1 MPVEPYKFDDVFE
14 VRVALTCA
22 INPDFWAVWGVHLEP
37 EAMGNPAC
45 ALLVR
50 TVRSVAADL
59 GRGPS
64 DISVVFQRLRRQV
77 TDGKVSQKELDAVT
91 DLLDE
96 DPGRPDEL
104 AVELKPV
111 FEVRLKQA
119 AARAAIDSYA
129 GHGDTSKV
137 TTLLDQ
143 VSSLGR
149 RRDDIGIIFG
159 PQAEQELAKLRN
171 VSRLSTGI
179 LELDVLM
186 RGGTPK
192 KETCVIIGGYK
203 TGKCHK
209 IGQLILMADGRLERV
224 ENIRVG
230 DRVMGPD
237 GAPRNVLATNTG
249 EGEMFEIRPARGRP
263 WVVNAD
269 HVLTLIDYTSQKVG
283 VRGKNVI
290 DVSLREYLSWPLVK
304 RDGHRL
310 LHAGPVDFGN
320 QPELPLDPYFLGV
333 LLGDGS
339 FTQRTVTVCTT
350 EPEVVVELSRQ
361 CALHGLHLNVNA
373 TNRSAPSYGLSG
385 VAGCKN
391 PVAAHLET
399 LGLRFHGAETKF
411 VPAIYRT
418 ASMDQRREIL
428 AGLLDTDGYKAGAAF
443 EFSSKSP
450 QLAEDVAF
458 LARSLGLSATIR
470 RVRNA
475 CQTGAVGTYYR
486 VAISGDVSY
495 VPCRVPRR
503 QHTEARQRDPIHHRS
518 EKFVVVP
525 TNTVEPYYGFSLDG
539 DSRYLLDDF
548 TITHNSMSL
557 NQIGATSLVDGHT
570 TVYASLE
577 LEKSLIFARFQACLT
592 GVPIDDILET
602 PQGEA
607 LAKSR
612 LEKLWPRLG
621 TLVVEKFPRRGATAT
636 DVTRWV
642 ERVQQQL
649 GRKVDVFLLDYLD
662 ELVTE
667 NSRENGSEY
676 AARGAVLAKLSE
688 WNIDND
694 VWFWTATQTKRGSG
708 KDPNRRTSGDD
719 VADSIKTMR
728 IVDKAITITNK
739 GDDMLEWFIA
749 ANRTGVGN
757 KAVGPFPADF
767 ACARVAP
774 VTFDQ
779 PW

>member
-203 TGKCHK
+203 TGK
-209 IGQLILMADGRLERV
+209 
-224 ENIRVG
+224 
-230 DRVMGPD
+230 
-237 GAPRNVLATNTG
+237 
-249 EGEMFEIRPARGRP
+249 
-263 WVVNAD
+263 
-269 HVLTLIDYTSQKVG
+269 
-283 VRGKNVI
+283 
-290 DVSLREYLSWPLVK
+290 
-304 RDGHRL
+304 
-310 LHAGPVDFGN
+310 
-320 QPELPLDPYFLGV
+320 
-333 LLGDGS
+333 
-339 FTQRTVTVCTT
+339 
-350 EPEVVVELSRQ
+350 
-361 CALHGLHLNVNA
+361 
-373 TNRSAPSYGLSG
+373 
-385 VAGCKN
+385 
-391 PVAAHLET
+391 
-399 LGLRFHGAETKF
+399 
-411 VPAIYRT
+411 
-418 ASMDQRREIL
+418 
-428 AGLLDTDGYKAGAAF
+428 
-443 EFSSKSP
+443 
-450 QLAEDVAF
+450 
-458 LARSLGLSATIR
+458 
-470 RVRNA
+470 
-475 CQTGAVGTYYR
+475 
-486 VAISGDVSY
+486 
-495 VPCRVPRR
+495 
-503 QHTEARQRDPIHHRS
+503 
-518 EKFVVVP
+518 
-525 TNTVEPYYGFSLDG
+525 
-539 DSRYLLDDF
+539 
-548 TITHNSMSL
+548 SMSL